1 MCTELSD
8 TLIREKGHY
17 VQAINYPTVA
27 LGEEKLRL
35 APTPHH
41 TVDMMD
47 EFVDDLVT
55 IWLERNLPLRGMEK
69 FQQVI
74 LSEIQARR

>member
-1 MCTELSD
+1 M
-8 TLIREKGHY
+8 
-17 VQAINYPTVA
+17 QAINYPTVA

-47 EFVDDLVT
+47 VFVDDLVS
-55 IWLERNLPLRGMEK
+55 IWHEMNLPLREQAK
-69 FQQVI
+69 YQQVI
-74 LSEIQARR
+74 LLKK